1 MKKTVFILI
10 ACFIAPFAQ
19 GVPHIDVTPLSVDF
33 GVVQIGAPQTV
44 TITMANVGDS
54 AITIETI
61 EFQPGSSPDYALT
74 PVPWLPIFFSAGG
87 SFSVDVTFTPTV
99 PGPAAA
105 SLDIHS
111 SDPDHPVV
119 TVMFSA
125 TVESDDLD
133 PLEQI
138 EKILDTANSA
148 IEDGTLTGK
157 GRGKSSANRLNAF
170 ANMLHEAQFLIAVDE
185 LDEAAGQLHAAYIH
199 ADGLDHPSDFVQGP
213 AAAQLAEMILEL
225 IDDIAE
231 L

>member
-1 MKKTVFILI
+1 MRKTVFTLI
-10 ACFIAPFAQ
+10 ACFIAPFVQA
-19 GVPHIDVTPLSVDF
+19 VPDIDVTPLSVDF

-61 EFQPGSSPDYALT
+61 EFRPGSSPDYALT
-74 PVPWLPIFFSAGG
+74 PVPLLPISFSAGG

-99 PGPAAA
+99 PGSAAA
-105 SLDIHS
+105 SLDIHN
-111 SDPDHPVV
+111 SDPDQPVV
-119 TVMFSA
+119 TVTFSA

-133 PLEQI
+133 PLEQV
-138 EKILDTANSA
+138 EKILDAADSA
-148 IEDGTLTGK
+148 VEDGTLTGK
-157 GRGKSSANRLNAF
+157 GRGKSAANRLKAF
-170 ANMLHEAQFLIAVDE
+170 LNMLHEARLLIATDE

-199 ADGLDHPSDFVQGP
+199 ADGLDHPGDFVQGP
-213 AAAQLAEMILEL
+213 AAAQLAETILEL

>member
-1 MKKTVFILI
+1 MRKTVFTLI
-10 ACFIAPFAQ
+10 ACFIAPFAHA
-19 GVPHIDVTPLSVDF
+19 VPDIDVTPLSVDF

-74 PVPWLPIFFSAGG
+74 PVPLLPISFSAGG

-99 PGPAAA
+99 PGSGAA
-105 SLDIHS
+105 SLDIHN
-111 SDPDHPVV
+111 SDPDQPVV
-119 TVMFSA
+119 TVTFSA
-125 TVESDDLD
+125 TVESDDLG

-138 EKILDTANSA
+138 EKILDAADSA
-148 IEDGTLTGK
+148 VEGGTLTGK
-157 GRGKSSANRLNAF
+157 GRGKSAANRLKAF
-170 ANMLHEAQFLIAVDE
+170 LNMLHEARFLIATDE

-199 ADGLDHPSDFVQGP
+199 ADGLDHPGDFVQGP
-213 AAAQLAEMILEL
+213 AAAQLAETILEL

>member
-1 MKKTVFILI
+1 MKKTVFTLI
-10 ACFIAPFAQ
+10 ACFVAPFAQ
-19 GVPHIDVTPLSVDF
+19 AVPDIDVTPLSVDF
-33 GVVQIGAPQTV
+33 GVVQIGAPQMV

-74 PVPWLPIFFSAGG
+74 PVPLLPISFSAGG

-99 PGPAAA
+99 PGSAAA
-105 SLDIHS
+105 LLDIHN
-111 SDPDHPVV
+111 SDPDQPIV

-138 EKILDTANSA
+138 EKILDTADSA
-148 IEDGTLTGK
+148 VEDGTLTGK
-157 GRGKSSANRLNAF
+157 GRGKSAANRLNAF
-170 ANMLHEAQFLIAVDE
+170 LNMLHEAQFLIAMDE
-185 LDEAAGQLHAAYIH
+185 LDEAAGQLHAAYMH
-199 ADGLDHPSDFVQGP
+199 VDGLDRPGDFIQGP

-225 IDDIAE
+225 INDIAE